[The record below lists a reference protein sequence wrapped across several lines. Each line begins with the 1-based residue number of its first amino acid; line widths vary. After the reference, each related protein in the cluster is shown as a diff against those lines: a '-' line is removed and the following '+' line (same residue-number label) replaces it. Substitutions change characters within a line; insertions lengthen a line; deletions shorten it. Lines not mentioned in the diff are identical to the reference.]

1 MKLFLKLRK
10 GNWLWRRYKRI
21 IKTRLKRRGDS
32 LGFLIPEEA
41 VKELGLIE
49 NQDVEFEI
57 RHKTI

>member
-1 MKLFLKLRK
+1 M
-10 GNWLWRRYKRI
+10 I

-57 RHKTI
+57 RHK